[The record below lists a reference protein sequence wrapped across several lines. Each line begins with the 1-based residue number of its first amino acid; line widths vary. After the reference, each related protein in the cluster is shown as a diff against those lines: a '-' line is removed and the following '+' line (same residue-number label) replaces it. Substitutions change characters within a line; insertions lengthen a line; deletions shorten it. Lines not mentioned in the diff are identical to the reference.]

1 MTTGGSA
8 TRGVRRV
15 AAIAVVAITSLA
27 LQATPLGD
35 PNPFKAARGGSWPI
49 SALAA
54 PGETVWRG
62 EGTMHFRADAQLDP
76 SQMGEGSSNKNE
88 IYGRERSNG

>member
-1 MTTGGSA
+1 MTTGGS
-8 TRGVRRV
+8 TRSSVRV
-15 AAIAVVAITSLA
+15 AAIAAVAGTLLA
-27 LQATPLGD
+27 LQAAPLGD
-35 PNPFKAARGGSWPI
+35 PNPFKAARQAAHQPLGRPI

-76 SQMGEGSSNKNE
+76 SQMGEARG
-88 IYGRERSNG
+88 

>member
-1 MTTGGSA
+1 MTTGGLLA
-8 TRGVRRV
+8 RRV

-27 LQATPLGD
+27 LQAAPLGD
-35 PNPFKAARGGSWPI
+35 PNTFKAARQPPSRDGSWPI

-62 EGTMHFRADAQLDP
+62 EGAMHLRANAQLDP
-76 SQMGEGSSNKNE
+76 SQMGEARG
-88 IYGRERSNG
+88 

>member
-8 TRGVRRV
+8 TRGARRV

-27 LQATPLGD
+27 LQAAPLGD
-35 PNPFKAARGGSWPI
+35 PNTFKAAHQAARGGARQPI

-76 SQMGEGSSNKNE
+76 SQMGEARG
-88 IYGRERSNG
+88 

>member
-1 MTTGGSA
+1 MTTGGLHA
-8 TRGVRRV
+8 RRV
-15 AAIAVVAITSLA
+15 AAIAAVAGTLLA
-27 LQATPLGD
+27 LQAAPLGD
-35 PNPFKAARGGSWPI
+35 PNPFKEARQAAHQPLGWPI

-76 SQMGEGSSNKNE
+76 SQMGEARG
-88 IYGRERSNG
+88 

>member
-1 MTTGGSA
+1 MTTGGS
-8 TRGVRRV
+8 TRSGARRV
-15 AAIAVVAITSLA
+15 AAIAVVAGTLLT
-27 LQATPLGD
+27 LQAAPLGD
-35 PNPFKAARGGSWPI
+35 PNPFKAARQAGKATLSWPI

-76 SQMGEGSSNKNE
+76 SQMGEARG
-88 IYGRERSNG
+88 

>member
-1 MTTGGSA
+1 MTTGGLLA
-8 TRGVRRV
+8 RRV
-15 AAIAVVAITSLA
+15 AAIAAVAGTLLA
-27 LQATPLGD
+27 LQAAPLGD
-35 PNPFKAARGGSWPI
+35 PNPFKAAHQAAHQAARPPLGRPI

-76 SQMGEGSSNKNE
+76 SQMGEARG
-88 IYGRERSNG
+88 

>member
-1 MTTGGSA
+1 MTTGG
-8 TRGVRRV
+8 RGARRV

-27 LQATPLGD
+27 LQAAPLGD
-35 PNPFKAARGGSWPI
+35 PNTFKAARGCAARGGGSWA

-76 SQMGEGSSNKNE
+76 SQMGEARG
-88 IYGRERSNG
+88 

>member
-8 TRGVRRV
+8 TRGARQV

-27 LQATPLGD
+27 LQAAPLGD
-35 PNPFKAARGGSWPI
+35 PNTFKAARGGARQPI

-76 SQMGEGSSNKNE
+76 SQMGEARG
-88 IYGRERSNG
+88 